1 MAIVR
6 PTLGD
11 LREQVRGDADAILG
25 GIDAR
30 LERGL
35 LEVMLMAQVGALHE
49 AYGYLQALA
58 DDLFPDT
65 ATTSALDRWAGLF
78 GLSRGGA
85 TFAQGWIGGAGAD
98 PVGLVPDGTVFR
110 RADGVEYERVA
121 TGNLPDGSPITPAAG
136 EPIDWTLIGETG
148 TGYAYPVRAVVS
160 GEDGNLAAGAS
171 VSLVS
176 PIANV
181 PTQMSVLTT
190 GIAGAVDAQT
200 DEALRALLLA
210 RIQAPP
216 QGGTAADYE
225 RWALEAST
233 DDDPVTRVFVV
244 EPTPGDNL
252 VTVYVVDDGG
262 GFPSANPPN
271 TTPTARA
278 NVLAYITERKPLAS
292 RVDVLQPT
300 LVALNL
306 TLSIAEP
313 AAEIVS
319 AIENEIDGFLIDNHD
334 IATDIPLSL
343 LQSAINTAA
352 GSIDVSITVP
362 ASNPNPGAGG
372 LYYRGAITWT

>member
-35 LEVMLMAQVGALHE
+35 LEVLLMAQVGAIHE

-65 ATTSALDRWAGLF
+65 ASSSALDRWAGLF

-85 TFAQGWIGGAGAD
+85 TFAQGWIGGSGAD
-98 PVGLVPDGTVFR
+98 PIGLVPDGTVFR
-110 RADGVEYERVA
+110 RADGVEYERIA
-121 TGNLPDGSPITPAAG
+121 TGNLPDGSPITPTAG

-148 TGYAYPVRAVVS
+148 TGYAYPVRALEP
-160 GEDGNLAAGAS
+160 GADGNLADGAS

-181 PTQMSVLTT
+181 PTTMEVLTT
-190 GIAGAVDAQT
+190 GIAGAVDAQS
-200 DEALRALLLA
+200 DDALRALLLA

-225 RWALEAST
+225 RWVLESAT
-233 DDDPVTRVFVV
+233 DDDPLTRAFVF
-244 EPTPGDNL
+244 EPTPGDNV
-252 VTVYVVDDGG
+252 VTVYAVDDGG
-262 GFPSANPPN
+262 GFPSANPP
-271 TTPTARA
+271 TPTAQALTNARVYVDA
-278 NVLAYITERKPLAS
+278 RKPLSS
-292 RVDVLQPT
+292 RRTIIAPT

-319 AIENEIDGFLIDNHD
+319 AIENEIDGFLIDNHVPAAD
-334 IATDIPLSL
+334 VPLSL
-343 LQSAINTAA
+343 LQAAINAAA
-352 GSIDVSITVP
+352 GSIDVSITSP
-362 ASNPNPGAGG
+362 ASNPNPGAAS